1 MSTWIFLCFQ
11 KIQFTKDQELR
22 IQVSEVILLFYHL
35 RQLLSEFFSSG
46 FFPHIKLCGKGHG
59 PNKIKKKKNNQQPN
73 SDTDFWH
80 QLRPSDTQSK

>member
-59 PNKIKKKKNNQQPN
+59 PNKIKKKTTNNLTLILT
-73 SDTDFWH
+73 SGI
-80 QLRPSDTQSK
+80 S